1 MESPIHHF
9 GGAIHTWR
17 VLSIILAELSIFLAE
32 LSIIF
37 MVLSTI
43 GGGGYPS
50 LLTSRYKKGE
60 INGFIYR
67 K

>member
-1 MESPIHHF
+1 LGGSIHLFEGSIHLLGGSIHLFESPIHHF
-9 GGAIHTWR
+9 GGSIH
-17 VLSIILAELSIFLAE
+17 LFHGI
-32 LSIIF
+32 
-37 MVLSTI
+37 STI
-43 GGGGYPS
+43 GGGRYPS